1 MAAVD
6 EVVFGQIIENVR
18 AGLDLEE
25 QFFETE
31 NDLLGKE
38 GQLRKFAKKE
48 VEGLLSVKVINIRK
62 EVEKQR

>member
-1 MAAVD
+1 M
-6 EVVFGQIIENVR
+6 
-18 AGLDLEE
+18 DLEE